1 MQRTILVTGATG
13 TVGSRL
19 AHSLATSSDLNV
31 RALVRDEAKAG
42 ELASLGIELRRGSF
56 EDEASLTAALR
67 GVDTLVLITAAG
79 PRAGEQA
86 AAAIER
92 ARGAGIR
99 KIVRLSAIKASPD
112 GPTDN
117 TRQHG
122 RTERLLRDSGLAF
135 VALRPQ
141 YYMQNVLGSL
151 ASILREGV
159 LYAGVGDARIG
170 MIDTRDV
177 ADCMERA
184 VRTGDFD
191 GQSLELTGP
200 ESVSH
205 EQVAATLSEALAR
218 PVEYV
223 AISPE
228 AVGESMRPASGDWLA
243 QLMVDYMRAYSGG
256 FGDFVT
262 DAVQAMT
269 GRPARSLAAFAREV
283 FAPAARSR
291 S

>member
-19 AHSLATSSDLNV
+19 AHSLATSSDLKV

-42 ELASLGIELRRGSF
+42 ELAALGIELHKGSF

-86 AAAIER
+86 GAAIER

-99 KIVRLSAIKASPD
+99 KVVRLSAIKASPD

-141 YYMQNVLGSL
+141 YFMQNVFGSL
-151 ASILREGV
+151 ASILREGA
-159 LYAGVGDARIG
+159 LYAGVGEARIG

-184 VRTGDFD
+184 VRTADFD

-218 PVEYV
+218 PVKYV
-223 AISPE
+223 AVSPE
-228 AVGESMRPASGDWLA
+228 AVGESMRSVGGDWLA
-243 QLMVDYMRAYSGG
+243 QLMVDYMRAYRGG

-269 GRPARSLAAFAREV
+269 GRPPRSLATFAREV
-283 FAPAARSR
+283 FAPAARSP